1 VWLTYTVGGVALALA
16 LVAALAFLSSNERQ
30 EGFIALAVAGW
41 GLLAV
46 LTGSL
51 LLATLIA
58 LAVLLVGGGVFVALS
73 GGLRLRSR
81 IQT

>member
-1 VWLTYTVGGVALALA
+1 MWLTYTVGGVALALA